1 MNRCKRSAASSRFGR
16 TSSNSCWA
24 AKILHVWPE
33 QPGCPKRE
41 AGRISIDS
49 TLNILQHLSETI
61 SNLKTRSHCHF
72 QSTVS
77 WYILHRQAT
86 ALVWPQWRRVL
97 WHEGSA
103 LWTMDGW
110 EPEME
115 SQRQPSHLEAI
126 VLPNTFKQSDILE
139 SVSGPFRM
147 EKMTKIQLIP
157 HDPLII

>member
-1 MNRCKRSAASSRFGR
+1 MQTFSSIFKVWTR
-16 TSSNSCWA
+16 SSNSCWA

-33 QPGCPKRE
+33 QSGCPKRE
-41 AGRISIDS
+41 AGPFSIDS

-61 SNLKTRSHCHF
+61 SNLWKQGVIVIF

-110 EPEME
+110 EPEIE
-115 SQRQPSHLEAI
+115 SQRQPSHLKAI
-126 VLPNTFKQSDILE
+126 ALPNTFKQSEILE
-139 SVSGPFRM
+139 SVSGPFLGI
-147 EKMTKIQLIP
+147 EKLTKIQLIP